1 VRAGVASLVAVA
13 LLIELAKVAW
23 AENTPLDVNVEAG
36 AGVESKALEGHL
48 AVELDRAS
56 APQRVEVA
64 RQGASLRVRLVYADE
79 SDERLVVD
87 VTDVSDA
94 AAPRVLALAIGEAA
108 RLHVA
113 RPERAPP
120 APSPSPVRPANVTPP
135 APSPTSPAP
144 TSTLAPAVGMLVSA
158 SLSARAFGAAGTV
171 GFEPRLAIGLVHRSG
186 FVAEV
191 GGAYFAA
198 GASDPL
204 GDVRLHAVGA
214 SLAVAYERALA
225 SRVFLRMGPRLD
237 VGAAFGSGTP
247 TGTALASSTSGALV
261 SLIGEAVVSVRLGAR
276 NPWLLFAIDAGGV
289 LRGIDL
295 RADDRTPLAARGPT
309 FGGRLGLGFR

>member
-1 VRAGVASLVAVA
+1 MVTV
-13 LLIELAKVAW
+13 LLALAKPAW
-23 AENTPLDVNVEAG
+23 ADTTPLDVSVEAG

-48 AVELDRAS
+48 AVELDRATG
-56 APQRVEVA
+56 PQRVEVA
-64 RQGASLRVRLVYADE
+64 RQGGSLRVRLVYADG

-87 VTDVSDA
+87 VTDVSDG

-113 RPERAPP
+113 RPERAAPP
-120 APSPSPVRPANVTPP
+120 APPARPANVTPT
-135 APSPTSPAP
+135 APAP
-144 TSTLAPAVGMLVSA
+144 TSLPPPSTPAIGVLVSA
-158 SLSARAFGAAGTV
+158 SLGARAFGAAGNV

-186 FVAEV
+186 VVAEL
-191 GGAYFAA
+191 GGAYFTA

-225 SRVFLRMGPRLD
+225 SRVFVRAGPRLD
-237 VGAAFGSGTP
+237 VGVAFGSGTA
-247 TGTALASSTSGALV
+247 TSTALASSTSGALV
-261 SLIGEAVVSVRLGAR
+261 SLVGEGVVSVGLGAR
-276 NPWLLFAIDAGGV
+276 NPWLLVAIDAGGV

-295 RADDRTPLAARGPT
+295 RADDRTPLAALGAS